1 MNNEGRR
8 FPILRIAAKEDIPQI
23 AQIEEECFG
32 DNAWSERAFFDYFDN
47 DTSLCL
53 ALFEDE
59 RLVGYICTYCLCG
72 ECEIVNVAVSFLY
85 RRRGYGRKLLSAVIE
100 HAKSEKIT
108 KLLLEVR
115 TSNTAARAL
124 YESLGFYTVGVYDD
138 ASQREQSKNYY
149 TDPKEDAV
157 LMDLSLSQNRNE
169 GEETDS

>member
-1 MNNEGRR
+1 MNNESRR

-23 AQIEEECFG
+23 AQIEKECFG

-59 RLVGYICTYCLCG
+59 RLVGYICTYCLCD
-72 ECEIVNVAVSFLY
+72 ECEIVNVAVSSLY
-85 RRRGYGRKLLSAVIE
+85 RRRGYGRELLSAVIE
-100 HAKSEKIT
+100 RAKSEKIT

-115 TSNTAARAL
+115 TSNTAARSL
-124 YESLGFYTVGVYDD
+124 YESLGFYTVGV
-138 ASQREQSKNYY
+138 RKNYY

-157 LMDLSLSQNRNE
+157 LMDLSLLQNRNE

>member
-8 FPILRIAAKEDIPQI
+8 FPILRIAAKEDTPQI

-53 ALFEDE
+53 ALLEDE

-72 ECEIVNVAVSFLY
+72 ECEIVNVAVSSLY

-115 TSNTAARAL
+115 TSNIAARSL
-124 YESLGFYTVGVYDD
+124 YESLGFYTVGV
-138 ASQREQSKNYY
+138 RKNYY